1 MGHKR
6 LIAVLIGL
14 ILLFPG
20 TSYALNQWNTDR
32 FVIGQA
38 LISMPEIE
46 AYVHS
51 EGGVEINWE
60 QAEIS
65 AFLGDKSL
73 SVENVKA
80 FNTQS
85 EGILFILLID
95 VSTSMS
101 NVQMNATKK
110 ALVSL
115 LNSLEEKDRLMLI
128 SFGAEVKVLLTGTE
142 TKEQSIEKINQLKNN
157 QRGTQLYTAL
167 NDAMELAKTQSESFP
182 RRKVAIVISDG
193 VDYSVGEYTVDEI
206 TEKLRIENLPVYGL
220 GFSGNKAHLDTLGML
235 ARQSNGQ
242 FKLVDRKTLDGT
254 IIDLFAYLRSFYTIR
269 LKAETNIPDN
279 QETPLRLSVSFEGRV
294 YESEIKVSPTKWIPD
309 NIPPTVESV
318 EQLSSA
324 TLRILFSEPVRGAD
338 MVNNYYISGRDGK
351 GIKINSVS
359 YNSQERQAIVQFD
372 SKLYTGAYQLLFSE
386 VTDDSYERN
395 PLTDVTIFDFQG
407 LPVFY
412 KFLRLIFVDYGW
424 IVLLLGLLVIG
435 LVTYRVLSKRKSIVS
450 VDGKISFGDMVEHK
464 YHIATPETETVTLVV
479 TDVKGASKKIRFD
492 IHQSFFVGRSEIN
505 NLYFDDHKM
514 SRQHFVLEVD
524 DKETFITDL
533 GTTNGTFVNGIQAKA
548 KRKLNIGDVIVAG
561 QQRFVFQGIGNG
573 IDR

>member
-6 LIAVLIGL
+6 VIAFLIGL
-14 ILLFPG
+14 ILLFSG

-32 FVIGQA
+32 FVVGQA

-51 EGGVEINWE
+51 GGEINWE

-73 SVENVKA
+73 SVESVKDLNA
-80 FNTQS
+80 QS

-95 VSTSMS
+95 VSTSIS
-101 NVQMNATKK
+101 DAQLNATKK
-110 ALVSL
+110 ALISL
-115 LNSLEEKDRLMLI
+115 LNSLDEKDKLMLI
-128 SFGAEVKVLLTGTE
+128 SFGSEVKVLLTGTE

-157 QRGTQLYTAL
+157 QGGTQLYTAL
-167 NDAMELAKTQSESFP
+167 NDAMGLAKTLSESFP
-182 RRKVAIVISDG
+182 RRKAAIVISDG

-206 TEKLRIENLPVYGL
+206 AAKLRVENLPVYGL

-242 FKLVDRKTLDGT
+242 LKLVNSKTLDGT
-254 IIDLFAYLRSFYTIR
+254 VIDLLDYLRSFHAIR
-269 LKAETNIPDN
+269 LKADTNIPDN
-279 QETPLRLSVSFEGRV
+279 QETSLRLSVSFDGRV

-324 TLRILFSEPVRGAD
+324 TLRISFSEPVRGAD
-338 MVNNYYISGRDGK
+338 IVDNYYISGRDGK

-359 YNSQERQAIVQFD
+359 YSSQERQAVVQFD
-372 SKLYTGAYQLLFSE
+372 TKLYTGTYQLLF
-386 VTDDSYERN
+386 TDVIDNSYERN
-395 PLTDVTIFDFQG
+395 PLTDVTVFQFQG
-407 LPVFY
+407 QPVFY

-424 IVLLLGLLVIG
+424 IILLLGLLVAG
-435 LVTYRVLSKRKSIVS
+435 LVTYKVLSKRKSIVK

-464 YHIATPETETVTLVV
+464 YHIGTPDTETVSLVV
-479 TDVKGASKKIRFD
+479 TDVKGKTQKVTFD
-492 IHQSFFVGRSEIN
+492 IHQSFFVGRAEIN
-505 NLYFDDHKM
+505 NLSFDDYRM

-524 DKETFITDL
+524 NKETYITDL
-533 GTTNGTFVNGIQAKA
+533 GTTNGTFVNGIQVKA
-548 KRKLNIGDVIVAG
+548 KRKLNLGDVIAAG
-561 QQRFVFQGIGNG
+561 QQRFIFQGIVNGNN
-573 IDR
+573 R

>member
-14 ILLFPG
+14 IILFPG
-20 TSYALNQWNTDR
+20 TSYALNQWITDR

-46 AYVHS
+46 AYVHNG
-51 EGGVEINWE
+51 GGVEINWE
-60 QAEIS
+60 QADIS
-65 AFLGDKSL
+65 AFLGDNSL
-73 SVENVKA
+73 SLESVID
-80 FNTQS
+80 FNAQS

-95 VSTSMS
+95 VSTSIS
-101 NVQMNATKK
+101 DVQLNATKK
-110 ALVSL
+110 ALISL
-115 LNSLEEKDRLMLI
+115 LNSLEEKDKLMLI
-128 SFGAEVKVLLTGTE
+128 SFGAEVKVLLKGTE
-142 TKEQSIEKINQLKNN
+142 TKEQYIEKINQLKNN
-157 QRGTQLYTAL
+157 QPGTQLYTAL
-167 NDAMELAKTQSESFP
+167 NDAMELAKNLPESYP
-182 RRKVAIVISDG
+182 RRKAAIVISDG

-242 FKLVDRKTLDGT
+242 LKLVDRKTLDGT
-254 IIDLFAYLRSFYTIR
+254 IIDLLAYLRSFYTIR

-279 QETPLRLSVSFEGRV
+279 QETPLRLTVSFGGSV

-324 TLRILFSEPVRGAD
+324 TLRILFSEPVQGAD
-338 MVNNYYISGRDGK
+338 IVDNYYISGRDGK

-359 YNSQERQAIVQFD
+359 YSSKERQAVIQFD
-372 SKLYTGAYQLLFSE
+372 SKLYTGTYQLLFTE
-386 VTDDSYERN
+386 VTDNSYEKN

-407 LPVFY
+407 KSAFY
-412 KFLRLIFVDYGW
+412 KYLRLVFVDYGW
-424 IVLLLGLLVIG
+424 IVLLLGLFIAG
-435 LVTYRVLSKRKSIVS
+435 LITYRIISKRKSIVK
-450 VDGKISFGDMVEHK
+450 VDGKIGFGDMVEHK

-479 TDVKGASKKIRFD
+479 TDVNGKTQKVTFD
-492 IHQSFFVGRSEIN
+492 IHQSFFVGRAEIN
-505 NLYFDDHKM
+505 NLSFDDYRM
-514 SRQHFVLEVD
+514 SRQHFVLEVNN
-524 DKETFITDL
+524 KETYISDL
-533 GTTNGTFVNGIQAKA
+533 GTTNGTFVNGVQVKA
-548 KRKLNIGDVIVAG
+548 KRKLNFGDVIVAG

-573 IDR
+573 NNR

>member
-14 ILLFPG
+14 LFLFPG

-51 EGGVEINWE
+51 EGDAEIKWE

-73 SVENVKA
+73 SVESVKD
-80 FNTQS
+80 FNPQS

-95 VSTSMS
+95 VSTSIS
-101 NVQMNATKK
+101 DAQLNATKK
-110 ALVSL
+110 ALISL
-115 LNSLEEKDRLMLI
+115 LNSLEEKDKLMLI
-128 SFGAEVKVLLTGTE
+128 SFGAEVKVLLTGSE

-157 QRGTQLYTAL
+157 QRSTQLYTAL
-167 NDAMELAKTQSESFP
+167 NEAMELAKTLPESFP
-182 RRKVAIVISDG
+182 RRKAAIVISDG
-193 VDYSVGEYTVDEI
+193 VEYSVGEYTVDEI
-206 TEKLRIENLPVYGL
+206 TAKLRVENLPVYGL

-242 FKLVDRKTLDGT
+242 LKLVDHKTLDGT
-254 IIDLFAYLRSFYTIR
+254 LIELLGYLRSFHTIR
-269 LKAETNIPDN
+269 LKADTNIPVN
-279 QETPLRLSVSFEGRV
+279 QEIPLRLSVSFEGRV
-294 YESEIKVSPTKWIPD
+294 YENEIKVSPTKWIPD

-324 TLRILFSEPVRGAD
+324 TLRISFSEPVRGAD
-338 MVNNYYISGRDGK
+338 IVDNYYLSGRDGK

-359 YNSQERQAIVQFD
+359 YSSQERQAVVQFD
-372 SKLYTGAYQLLFSE
+372 SKLYTGTYQLQFTD
-386 VTDDSYERN
+386 VTDNSYEKN
-395 PLTDVTIFDFQG
+395 PLTDVTIFDVQG
-407 LPVFY
+407 KSVLY
-412 KFLRLIFVDYGW
+412 KYLRLVFVDYSW
-424 IVLLLGLLVIG
+424 IVLLLGLLIAG
-435 LVTYRVLSKRKSIVS
+435 LVTYKVISKRKSIVK

-464 YHIATPETETVTLVV
+464 YHIATPESETVTLVV
-479 TDVKGASKKIRFD
+479 TDVKGASKKVTFD
-492 IHQSFFVGRSEIN
+492 IHQSFFVGRAEIY
-505 NLYFDDHKM
+505 NLSFDDHRM

-524 DKETFITDL
+524 NKETYITDL
-533 GTTNGTFVNGIQAKA
+533 DTTNGTFVNGIQVKA

-561 QQRFVFQGIGNG
+561 QQRFVFQGIKNGNN
-573 IDR
+573 R